1 MTAFSTILPALYHR
15 PVFRKRDCPV
25 FQQFLPAGGNKI
37 LYFCKSIYGFIEIR
51 FLYTEGIRYNFFAF
65 MESL

>member
-1 MTAFSTILPALYHR
+1 MSNIRIPAVTAFSTILPALYHR

-37 LYFCKSIYGFIEIR
+37 LYFSVSVLFICLR
-51 FLYTEGIRYNFFAF
+51 RW
-65 MESL
+65 